1 MSEINRYVDERLTNS
16 ITSPSPIPDPVDR
29 NAPLT
34 FTEWIQYNSF
44 LYTNTEDFLTRY
56 QSYLNNW
63 FTATNATQVD
73 SEQIIKQYYI
83 ILINEIVL
91 NYSTIDEKR
100 YLKNLDFANNRDLAL
115 AIPFFAKKIKDICIY
130 YCSLRETTTTATI
143 QYNLKGSNYGIE
155 QTLYNL
161 FINTL
166 GTDDLTADITTLQ
179 LSLSS
184 VRNNTTFEVEDIYDL
199 YPNYYDINPLAP
211 ASAYDSN
218 NDLRSKYF
226 SLNQYTLDPDLF
238 LNVNY
243 SILRAILSYP
253 FYTIELGENLT
264 ITPAVNSNQIDYLKD
279 SDYTDL
285 VAVSSVAALNLSIKA
300 QEIQK
305 YIGADIYYVQTDTT
319 GTQQVSGLLCKAE
332 SDFANYLNKRFPTVA
347 AVPSE
352 EFLKTDKEL
361 GLFFKPDKLG
371 ISTFTNFKFTPNIA
385 QEKLEPSTVYYFP
398 DPYKYG
404 NVSSNTNLSFKTP
417 FTFTEDGTF
426 NKIDF
431 SNSFEFGD
439 SITDSFFQTFRAYQS
454 REQSIDQSA
463 FGVSRYADAQEFF
476 TGETKEIWSNKD
488 VFPLVPSNVFPID
501 ERANRLLSV
510 DKTLVQYKNDI
521 YGNEFGLY
529 KEIEPNKAFYYRS
542 QNDINNMSFCLAVD
556 GNTFYDLVSGY
567 NFDYTT
573 VDVAKGYS
581 GIILKTITSPNDFRL
596 SAIPTGLFSYGYQP
610 EVFCDDLATV
620 TYNCI
625 DLDGLGFTFPDGTPY
640 PNIPSTDSSAY
651 NPLDSNQYY
660 NILLDGGMGI
670 PSNSAFAFDYNK
682 TINDYRATFANPGNF
697 TFSPRNS
704 GIPTYD
710 GFRFLVNGIE
720 PCGATDDSIPRY
732 VEASNFADI
741 HIFGK
746 QTIVDDT
753 VSALTA
759 KKTIYQTRN
768 NVYGDLYYRN
778 SNSSIVTQASAA
790 LSGIFLKYSLPVK
803 QELENNIL
811 NFDIYYDALQIET
824 ENYVMFEKLTFDYN
838 TNTINGGGPGVNVI
852 NRDNNDKC
860 LEKIST
866 VWFNEKDKELLVCKT
881 VLFGVLSSSNYK
893 IVYPK
898 IYSFK
903 LNTLQLVQIFPT
915 VRDEN
920 LTFELLKT
928 FSLSGRN
935 IEVNIVE
942 IDKPLLTYNAETNI
956 YKLSYIGRDLA
967 NGMYIF
973 NISFNYING
982 TLTLVQNTMFKLGSD
997 VYNQNF
1003 ANPENTQYLETYPVL
1018 NTSVGTVDPTKNWFI
1033 WS

>member
-1 MSEINRYVDERLTNS
+1 MSEITRYVDERLENS
-16 ITSPSPIPDPVDR
+16 ITSSVPVTDPIDR

-34 FTEWIQYNSF
+34 FTEWLQYNNY

-63 FTATNATQVD
+63 FAVTNTSQVD
-73 SEQIIKQYYI
+73 SEEIVKQYYI

-91 NYSTIDEKR
+91 NYTTIDEKR
-100 YLKNLDFANNRDLAL
+100 YLQNLDFTNNRDLAL
-115 AIPFFAKKIKDICIY
+115 AIPFFAKKIKDICLY
-130 YCSLRETTTTATI
+130 YCSLRETATTAAL

-166 GTDDLTADITTLQ
+166 GTDDITADINTLQ
-179 LSLSS
+179 LSLSTI
-184 VRNNTTFEVEDIYDL
+184 RNNTTFEVEDMYDT
-199 YPNYYDINPLAP
+199 YSNYYDIDPLAP
-211 ASAYDSN
+211 ASAYNSN

-253 FYTIELGENLT
+253 FYLIELGENLT
-264 ITPAVNSNQIDYLKD
+264 ITPAVNSNQISYLKD

-285 VAVSSVAALNLSIKA
+285 VAVSSIEALSLTIKA
-300 QEIQK
+300 QGIQK
-305 YIGADIYYVQTDTT
+305 YMGADIYYVQTDSS
-319 GTQQVSGLLCKAE
+319 GTQQISGLLCKAE
-332 SDFANYLNKRFPTVA
+332 SEFANFLNKRFPTIA
-347 AVPSE
+347 AIPSE
-352 EFLKTDKEL
+352 EFLKTDKEI

-371 ISTFTNFKFTPNIA
+371 VSTFTNFKFTPSIDL
-385 QEKLEPSTVYYFP
+385 EKLEPNTVYYFP

-417 FTFTEDGTF
+417 FTFTEDTAF

-431 SNSFEFGD
+431 ANSFEFGD

-454 REQSIDQSA
+454 REQSVDQPIV
-463 FGVSRYADAQEFF
+463 GISRYADSQGFF

-488 VFPLVPSNVFPID
+488 VFPLIPSNVFPID
-501 ERANRLLSV
+501 ERAKRLLTV

-529 KEIEPNKAFYYRS
+529 KQIEPSKSNFYTSSNILNKL
-542 QNDINNMSFCLAVD
+542 SFCLAID
-556 GNTFYDLVSGY
+556 GNTFYDLISGY
-567 NFDYTT
+567 SFDYTE
-573 VDVAKGYS
+573 VNPAKNYS
-581 GIILKTITSPNDFRL
+581 GVILRTVTDPNSFRL
-596 SAIPTGLFSYGYQP
+596 SATPTGLYSYGYQP

-620 TYNCI
+620 TYDCI
-625 DLDGLGFTFPDGTPY
+625 TLDGLGFTFPDGTPY
-640 PNIPSTDSSAY
+640 PATSSTDSSMY
-651 NPLDSNQYY
+651 DPLDSKLYY
-660 NILLDGGMGI
+660 NLLIDGGMGI
-670 PSNSAFAFDYNK
+670 PSNSAFALNFNK

-704 GIPTYD
+704 GIPEYD
-710 GFRFLVNGIE
+710 CFRFLVNGID
-720 PCGATDDSIPRY
+720 PCEGATELLPSY
-732 VEASNFADI
+732 VEESNFVDI
-741 HIFGK
+741 RIFGRD
-746 QTIVDDT
+746 TIVDET

-759 KKTIYQTRN
+759 KRTIYETRN
-768 NVYGDLYYRN
+768 AVYGDLYYRN

-790 LSGIFLKYSLPVK
+790 LSGVFQKYSVPVR
-803 QELENNIL
+803 QELENNVL
-811 NFDIYYDALQIET
+811 NFDIYYDTLQVET
-824 ENYVMFEKLTFDYN
+824 ENYTIFEKLTFDYT
-838 TNTINGGGPGVNVI
+838 TNTINGGGPGVNI
-852 NRDNNDKC
+852 ISRDNNDKC

-866 VWFNEKDKELLVCKT
+866 VWFNERDKELLVCKT
-881 VLFGVLSSSNYK
+881 VLFNVLSASNYK

-898 IYSFK
+898 IYSFD
-903 LNTLQLVQIFPT
+903 LNSLKLVQIFPT

-920 LTFELLKT
+920 LTFEFLSN

-942 IDKPLLTYNAETNI
+942 IEKPLLTYNVETSV
-956 YKLSYIGRDLA
+956 YKLSYIGRDIA
-967 NGMYIF
+967 DGMYIF
-973 NISFNYING
+973 NITFSYING
-982 TLTLVQNTMFKLGSD
+982 ILTIVHNTMFKLGSD

-1003 ANPENTQYLETYPVL
+1003 ANPENTQYFETYPVL
-1018 NTSVGTVDPTKNWFI
+1018 NTSVGTVDTSNNWFI